1 MNQLQIVAPGR
12 AEWQEVDLPQPGT
25 GEVLLKVEAV
35 TTCPHWDLHMM
46 AGEAMFPGGRVD
58 YPLTPGQPGHEIVGT
73 VVEVGPGVE
82 DLYVG
87 ARVAAWRDRGAD
99 VRLGGYAQFVPFAAD
114 ALLEVETDIAS
125 GAIAS
130 LELAMCVQVTF
141 DRLRERGAVDGRTVA
156 VGGLGP
162 AGLLAV
168 QLARAWGADRVIAVD
183 PVEDRRQRAL
193 ALGADAAVEPKDGAL
208 LEVVDGPVDTSVD
221 CAGAKASV
229 EFLMDHT
236 QGAVALF
243 GVLRDDVAYGW
254 RHWRSHVDIVGYGR
268 HNRDA
273 AERALA
279 LIEDGRLDLSA
290 VVTHELP
297 LSRYAEGVEL
307 LRSRQA
313 LKVCFLP
320 WAAA

>member
-1 MNQLQIVAPGR
+1 MKQLQIVAPDR
-12 AEWQEVDLPQPGT
+12 AEWQEADLPRPGL
-25 GEVLLKVEAV
+25 GEVLLRVRAI

-46 AGEAMFPGGRVD
+46 AGEPMFPGGRVD
-58 YPLTPGQPGHEIVGT
+58 YPLTPGQPGHELVGD

-87 ARVAAWRDRGAD
+87 ARVAAWRDRGTG

-114 ALLEVETDIAS
+114 ALLEVSTALPPK
-125 GAIAS
+125 AIAP
-130 LELAMCVQVTF
+130 LELAMCVQVTL
-141 DRLRERGAVDGRTVA
+141 DRLRERDAVAGRTVA

-168 QLARAWGADRVIAVD
+168 QLARAWGADRVVAVD
-183 PVEDRRQRAL
+183 PLDDRRERAL
-193 ALGADAAVEPKDGAL
+193 RLGADAAIAPQDGAFAAAAGGL
-208 LEVVDGPVDTSVD
+208 ADTAID
-221 CAGAKASV
+221 CAGAKACV

-236 QGAVALF
+236 RGPVALF
-243 GVLRDDVAYGW
+243 GVLRDEVAYGW
-254 RHWRSHVDIVGYGR
+254 RHWRGRVDLVGYGQ

-279 LIEDGRLDLSA
+279 LVEDGRLDLA
-290 VVTHELP
+290 AIVTHELP
-297 LSRYAEGVEL
+297 LSRYAEGVAL
-307 LRSRQA
+307 LRTRQA

-320 WAAA
+320 KDE